1 MFSKVRIAKYEM
13 ILNGLKHRKSSTP
26 LRVAAAVNKTVL
38 STTNHWADG
47 LSSSATVA
55 DKLP

>member
-13 ILNGLKHRKSSTP
+13 ILNGLKHRKSSAP
-26 LRVAAAVNKTVL
+26 LRAAAVNKTVL
-38 STTNHWADG
+38 STTNYWADG